1 LADNI
6 FDQTFKLKRKNSQKR
21 RNYFNVKELMQF
33 ESQRKKDSAVIMLKN
48 TSNSIIKRKKY
59 DILGKVDLSN

>member
-1 LADNI
+1 
-6 FDQTFKLKRKNSQKR
+6 
-21 RNYFNVKELMQF
+21 MQF